1 MKGVKQMKELLI
13 KNDDGDVI
21 ATVFVQELDMVAHIK
36 DIWGYG
42 LDAMMKNE
50 GPTPLNEL
58 EEV

>member
-1 MKGVKQMKELLI
+1 MKELLI